1 MASRFADAAD
11 EEGDEDA
18 RLRKLTLQEKAVY
31 LEGDALQIEMGNI
44 VMRTGVGGN
53 VLYDVARATQHKD
66 RYSALAMAVR
76 YIAELEDERK
86 RRLMLNRR
94 RKMQKLLKRKPKKLS
109 PMLLHR
115 LPSSWQRL
123 LLHRMAIPSHST
135 AIFSPAIGSI
145 SQKQICITG
154 IRP

>member
-1 MASRFADAAD
+1 MDAGRRKDDHPHRRADAAQRQGERADQPAAGFLPARCIGAAYAGAAGGFALCGCGD

-18 RLRKLTLQEKAVY
+18 RPRKLTLQEKAVY

-53 VLYDVARATQHKD
+53 VLYDVARASQHKD

-86 RRLMLNRR
+86 RRL
-94 RKMQKLLKRKPKKLS
+94 
-109 PMLLHR
+109 
-115 LPSSWQRL
+115 
-123 LLHRMAIPSHST
+123 T
-135 AIFSPAIGSI
+135 
-145 SQKQICITG
+145 
-154 IRP
+154 RPQDVAVGVVSRF

>member
-11 EEGDEDA
+11 EEGDEDVSP
-18 RLRKLTLQEKAVY
+18 RKLTLQEKAVY

-86 RRLMLNRR
+86 RRLMRPR
-94 RKMQKLLKRKPKKLS
+94 D
-109 PMLLHR
+109 
-115 LPSSWQRL
+115 
-123 LLHRMAIPSHST
+123 A
-135 AIFSPAIGSI
+135 AIGVVS
-145 SQKQICITG
+145 KF
-154 IRP
+154 